1 MSSPD
6 PASRE
11 IRPPVP
17 DTRRNAAADYAAP
30 LYEISTEPARIDA
43 VAAHAFLAT
52 AYWSR
57 GIPFA
62 TVARALAHSVCAAAF
77 DRGRQVAFARAVTDR
92 ATFAYIADVYV
103 LEDHRGRGL
112 GRRIVEA
119 LLAHPDLQGLRRMM
133 LATRDAHRLYAGQ
146 GFAPLADPVRF
157 MERHHQDC
165 YAGAPVSLDPYSAV
179 SDPGGAGEINPP

>member
-1 MSSPD
+1 MSSHD
-6 PASRE
+6 PALRE
-11 IRPPVP
+11 IRPPAP
-17 DTRRNAAADYAAP
+17 EARHNAAAASDAP
-30 LYEISTEPARIDA
+30 VYEISTEPARIDA
-43 VAAHAFLAT
+43 VATHAFLAT
-52 AYWSR
+52 AYWSH

-119 LLAHPDLQGLRRMM
+119 LLAHPDLRGLRRMM

-146 GFAPLADPVRF
+146 GFAPLADPARF
-157 MERHHQDC
+157 MERHQQDC
-165 YAGAPVSLDPYSAV
+165 YAGAPVGQDAHSAPRGPGCADGIDP
-179 SDPGGAGEINPP
+179 P